1 MRAKQSSL
9 FLLNSSPSVMRRGR
23 PTFRTDEV
31 VPQSGIYRVRHRKHR
46 LPDEV
51 SLVRDHTFPR
61 CAKCKDSVMFE
72 LSSPVKEETEVTT
85 EFTTRIYLYELPV
98 WDDAEEIAA

>member
-9 FLLNSSPSVMRRGR
+9 FLLKSSPSSMRRR

-31 VPQSGIYRVRHRKHR
+31 VPQSGIYCVRHRKHR
-46 LPDEV
+46 LPHEV
-51 SLVRDHTFPR
+51 TLVRDQTFPR
-61 CAKCKDSVMFE
+61 CAKCKDSVRFE
-72 LSSPVKEETEVTT
+72 LLRSVKEETEVTT

-98 WDDAEEIAA
+98 LDDVEEIAV